1 MKGEL
6 QKIEEEIVEIRQ
18 RKDYLGKEGL
28 MEAKKLEK
36 QLNELRTLYSL
47 RKRACFDLIEVFTEL
62 YKEDEETF
70 KAKAG
75 LDQDDFEDENIQE
88 LLQVYNE
95 VKLGLGDDEED
106 EEMEE
111 EESEDELYDP
121 AVK

>member
-6 QKIEEEIVEIRQ
+6 KKIDDEIVEIRQ

-28 MEAKKLEK
+28 MEARKLEK
-36 QLNELRTLYSL
+36 QLNELRKLYSL

-75 LDQDDFEDENIQE
+75 LDQDDFEDENI
-88 LLQVYNE
+88 
-95 VKLGLGDDEED
+95 
-106 EEMEE
+106 
-111 EESEDELYDP
+111 
-121 AVK
+121 